1 MRQLLVQYF
10 NFWLATNNPAFIGHK
25 QRQQVVEAGVK
36 THAVPARTEQEEA
49 QAWKC
54 LGFFGSAASG
64 RSGGPLALVVRPL
77 DSADVAQNPIPDP
90 LKRQKIGRHGSASD
104 GRIGDSP
111 SDPEDMT
118 HPTSQSPS
126 KQDGVR
132 HCRFVFEYVK
142 DHAC

>member
-1 MRQLLVQYF
+1 MFGLL
-10 NFWLATNNPAFIGHK
+10 
-25 QRQQVVEAGVK
+25 
-36 THAVPARTEQEEA
+36 
-49 QAWKC
+49 
-54 LGFFGSAASG
+54 GSAASG
-64 RSGGPLALVVRPL
+64 RSGDPLALVVRPL
-77 DSADVAQNPIPDP
+77 DSADVAQNPIPEP

-142 DHAC
+142 DHACWHGGGKARRRSSKGKRNHYNLSDCSPWNGAKRPLLRSRPGCYSPE

>member
-1 MRQLLVQYF
+1 MRSC
-10 NFWLATNNPAFIGHK
+10 AE
-25 QRQQVVEAGVK
+25 RAGGG
-36 THAVPARTEQEEA
+36 ASR
-49 QAWKC
+49 KC

-126 KQDGVR
+126 KQDGDR